1 MNSSDV
7 LCNICNIGWMYHT
20 PISIYECMNTMV
32 SKYSMYWWC
41 CCASMFTY
49 RLKQKQLLST
59 TYNLLERKQVSSYLW
74 KNVLFTACYT
84 YCVDSRISY
93 SVKKLSRES
102 KNKWVVCKMHHDY
115 RRQSCG
121 SDSIQ
126 LFDPLKCTCW
136 ELQVSTPCLLRI

>member
-1 MNSSDV
+1 MYFVTYVTLAECIIPQSVFMNV
-7 LCNICNIGWMYHT
+7 WIQWLV
-20 PISIYECMNTMV
+20 NTAV
-32 SKYSMYWWC
+32 YWWC

-49 RLKQKQLLST
+49 RLKQKQLPST

-102 KNKWVVCKMHHDY
+102 KNKWVVCKIHHDY

-126 LFDPLKCTCW
+126 LFDPFKCTCW